1 MQIDNPNG
9 NVILLDKIDVNQNR
23 VVYSRYDYGLGK
35 FLEQKARVFT
45 TITLQDYLTLE
56 TVYET
61 LCYNTLIA
69 EVEPAYVLSEE
80 LQNWLFPSASDRVY
94 VPALTYNTIVN
105 SGNELD
111 LLIQQYVADDWVA
124 LSEGIHYYRDT
135 VNEEEQLI
143 LEQYPDII
151 IEEKI

>member
-80 LQNWLFPSASDRVY
+80 LQYWLFP
-94 VPALTYNTIVN
+94 
-105 SGNELD
+105 
-111 LLIQQYVADDWVA
+111 
-124 LSEGIHYYRDT
+124 
-135 VNEEEQLI
+135 
-143 LEQYPDII
+143 
-151 IEEKI
+151 